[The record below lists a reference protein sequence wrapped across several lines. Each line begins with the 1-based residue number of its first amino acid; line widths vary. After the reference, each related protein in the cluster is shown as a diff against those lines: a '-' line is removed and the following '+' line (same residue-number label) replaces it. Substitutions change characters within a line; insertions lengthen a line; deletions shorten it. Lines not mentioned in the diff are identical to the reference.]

1 MEIIVSLLGIVIL
14 ILIPYLLSENR
25 RLINTRTVAGALL
38 LQILIGALTLYSETG
53 IAILNY
59 CSAAVGSVL
68 ENAQGGIEFV
78 FGEVGTL
85 EFGFIFAFQVLPI
98 IVFFSSLVSLLYHIG
113 LMGWIIK
120 LVGGALGAILHTTK
134 AESTSATA
142 NIFVGQTEAPLTI
155 RPYLESMSHSELF
168 SIMVGGLSTVA
179 GSVLVGYSLL
189 GVDMNFLIA
198 ASFMAAPGGILM
210 AKLMIPEMAR
220 ESKEEQDFKIEIE
233 KHTNAIEAAA
243 VGATRGMQLAINVGA
258 IVLAFVGLIA
268 LTNSLLEGLGN
279 QFNIDNFSLEIIL
292 GYLFK
297 PVAFML
303 GIPWSEAQLAGNLIG
318 QKLVFNEFLA
328 YATFTEEIENFDT
341 KSQAIITFALCGF
354 ANFSSIGIILGGLGS
369 MIPSRK
375 SEIAQLGVKAVC
387 AGFLANLMSAAIAG
401 FSCLFETFAQ
411 PNLKLF
417 PKIHRIKS
425 TPLV

>member
-1 MEIIVSLLGIVIL
+1 M
-14 ILIPYLLSENR
+14 
-25 RLINTRTVAGALL
+25 AGALI

-59 CSAAVGSVL
+59 FSAAVGSVL

-120 LVGGALGAILHTTK
+120 LVGGTLGAILQTTK

-210 AKLMIPEMAR
+210 AKLMIPEMAG

-328 YATFTEEIENFDT
+328 YATFTEEIENFDK

-401 FSCLFETFAQ
+401 FFLSF
-411 PNLKLF
+411 
-417 PKIHRIKS
+417 
-425 TPLV
+425 

>member
-1 MEIIVSLLGIVIL
+1 M
-14 ILIPYLLSENR
+14 
-25 RLINTRTVAGALL
+25 AGALL

-68 ENAQGGIEFV
+68 ENAQQGIEFV

-401 FSCLFETFAQ
+401 FFLSF
-411 PNLKLF
+411 
-417 PKIHRIKS
+417 
-425 TPLV
+425 

>member
-1 MEIIVSLLGIVIL
+1 MSLNNYSLRPRNSEDFIVEIIVSLLGIAIL
-14 ILIPYLLSENR
+14 LLIPYLLSENR
-25 RLINTRTVAGALL
+25 RLINIRTVAGALL

-120 LVGGALGAILHTTK
+120 LVGGALGAILQTTK

-220 ESKEEQDFKIEIE
+220 ESKEEQNFKIEIE

-375 SEIAQLGVKAVC
+375 SEIAQLGVKSVC

-401 FSCLFETFAQ
+401 FFLSF
-411 PNLKLF
+411 
-417 PKIHRIKS
+417 
-425 TPLV
+425 

>member
-1 MEIIVSLLGIVIL
+1 MEIIVSLLGIAIL
-14 ILIPYLLSENR
+14 LLIPYLLSENR
-25 RLINTRTVAGALL
+25 RLINIRTVAGALL

-297 PVAFML
+297 PVAFIL

-375 SEIAQLGVKAVC
+375 SEIAQLGAKAVC

-401 FSCLFETFAQ
+401 FFLSF
-411 PNLKLF
+411 
-417 PKIHRIKS
+417 
-425 TPLV
+425 

>member
-1 MEIIVSLLGIVIL
+1 MEIIVSLLGIAIL
-14 ILIPYLLSENR
+14 LLIPYLLSENR

-120 LVGGALGAILHTTK
+120 LVGGALGAILQTTK

-220 ESKEEQDFKIEIE
+220 ESEEEQNFKIEIE

-375 SEIAQLGVKAVC
+375 SEIAQLGIKAVC

-401 FSCLFETFAQ
+401 FFLSF
-411 PNLKLF
+411 
-417 PKIHRIKS
+417 
-425 TPLV
+425 

>member
-1 MEIIVSLLGIVIL
+1 MSLNNYSLKPRNSEDFIVEIIVSLLGIAIL
-14 ILIPYLLSENR
+14 LIIPYLLSEDR
-25 RLINTRTVAGALL
+25 RLISARTVAGALL

-59 CSAAVGSVL
+59 CSSAVGSVL

-113 LMGWIIK
+113 LMGWVIK

-210 AKLMIPEMAR
+210 AKLMIPEMAG
-220 ESKEEQDFKIEIE
+220 ESKKEQDFKIEIE

-279 QFNIDNFSLEIIL
+279 QFNIDNFSLDIIL

-375 SEIAQLGVKAVC
+375 SEIAQLGIKAVC

-401 FSCLFETFAQ
+401 FFLSF
-411 PNLKLF
+411 
-417 PKIHRIKS
+417 
-425 TPLV
+425 

>member
-1 MEIIVSLLGIVIL
+1 VV
-14 ILIPYLLSENR
+14 
-25 RLINTRTVAGALL
+25 GAFL
-38 LQILIGALTLYSETG
+38 LQVIIAALTLYSETG
-53 IAILNY
+53 IASLNY

-113 LMGWIIK
+113 FMGWIIK
-120 LVGGALGAILHTTK
+120 LVGGALGAILQTTK

-210 AKLMIPEMAR
+210 AKLMIPEKAID
-220 ESKEEQDFKIEIE
+220 SKGEQDFKIEIE

-243 VGATRGMQLAINVGA
+243 IGASRGMQLALNVGA

-279 QFNIDNFSLEIIL
+279 QFDIDNFSLEIIL

-303 GIPWSEAQLAGNLIG
+303 GIPWTEAQLAGNLIG

-328 YATFTEEIENFDT
+328 YATFTEEMGNFDT
-341 KSQAIITFALCGF
+341 KSQVIITFALCGF
-354 ANFSSIGIILGGLGS
+354 ANFSSIGIMLGGLGN

-375 SEIAQLGVKAVC
+375 SEIAQLGIKAVS

-401 FSCLFETFAQ
+401 FFLSL
-411 PNLKLF
+411 
-417 PKIHRIKS
+417 
-425 TPLV
+425 

>member
-1 MEIIVSLLGIVIL
+1 MEIIVSLLGIAIL
-14 ILIPYLLSENR
+14 LIIPYLLSENR

-113 LMGWIIK
+113 LMGWVIK

-210 AKLMIPEMAR
+210 AKLMIPEMAG

-303 GIPWSEAQLAGNLIG
+303 GIPWCEAQLAGNLIG

-375 SEIAQLGVKAVC
+375 SEIAQLGIKAVC

-401 FSCLFETFAQ
+401 FFLSF
-411 PNLKLF
+411 
-417 PKIHRIKS
+417 
-425 TPLV
+425 

>member
-85 EFGFIFAFQVLPI
+85 DFGFIFAFQVLPI

-113 LMGWIIK
+113 LIGWIIK

-210 AKLMIPEMAR
+210 AKLMIPEMAG

-401 FSCLFETFAQ
+401 FFLSF
-411 PNLKLF
+411 
-417 PKIHRIKS
+417 
-425 TPLV
+425 

>member
-1 MEIIVSLLGIVIL
+1 MEIIVSLSGIAIL

-25 RLINTRTVAGALL
+25 ALIRPRTVVGAFL
-38 LQILIGALTLYSETG
+38 LQVLIGALTLYSKIG
-53 IAILNY
+53 IAILSY
-59 CSAAVGSVL
+59 CSDAVGSVL
-68 ENAQGGIEFV
+68 GDAQKGIEFV
-78 FGEVGTL
+78 FGEVATL

-113 LMGWIIK
+113 LMGVIIK
-120 LVGGALGAILHTTK
+120 LIGGALNAILKTTK
-134 AESTSATA
+134 SESTSATA

-155 RPYLESMSHSELF
+155 RPYLKSMSHSELF
-168 SIMVGGLSTVA
+168 SVMVGGLSTVA

-189 GVDMNFLIA
+189 GIDMNFLIA

-210 AKLMIPEMAR
+210 AKLMIPEKAID
-220 ESKEEQDFKIEIE
+220 SKGEQDFKIEIE
-233 KHTNAIEAAA
+233 KYTNAIEASA
-243 VGATRGMQLAINVGA
+243 VGALRGMQLALNVGA

-268 LTNSLLEGLGN
+268 LTTSLLEGLGN
-279 QFNIDNFSLEIIL
+279 QFNVNNFSLEVIL

-303 GIPWSEAQLAGNLIG
+303 GIPWTEARDAGNLIG
-318 QKLVFNEFLA
+318 QKLVFNEFIA
-328 YATFTEEIENFDT
+328 YATFTEQIENFGT

-369 MIPSRK
+369 MAPSRK
-375 SEIAQLGVKAVC
+375 SEIARLGVKAVC

-401 FSCLFETFAQ
+401 FFLS
-411 PNLKLF
+411 
-417 PKIHRIKS
+417 
-425 TPLV
+425 V

>member
-1 MEIIVSLLGIVIL
+1 MEIIVSLLGVAIL
-14 ILIPYLLSENR
+14 LIIPYLLSEDR
-25 RLINTRTVAGALL
+25 RLIDTRTVAGALL

-113 LMGWIIK
+113 LMGWVIK

-155 RPYLESMSHSELF
+155 RPFLESMSHSELF

-210 AKLMIPEMAR
+210 AKLMIPEMAG

-375 SEIAQLGVKAVC
+375 SEIAQLGIKAVC

-401 FSCLFETFAQ
+401 FFLSF
-411 PNLKLF
+411 
-417 PKIHRIKS
+417 
-425 TPLV
+425 

>member
-1 MEIIVSLLGIVIL
+1 MSLNNYSLKSRNSEDFIVEIIVSLLGIVIL

-53 IAILNY
+53 VAILNY

-279 QFNIDNFSLEIIL
+279 QFNIDNFSLDIIL

-401 FSCLFETFAQ
+401 FFLSF
-411 PNLKLF
+411 
-417 PKIHRIKS
+417 
-425 TPLV
+425 

>member
-1 MEIIVSLLGIVIL
+1 MEIIVSLLGIAIL
-14 ILIPYLLSENR
+14 LLIPYLLSENR
-25 RLINTRTVAGALL
+25 RLINIRTVAGALL

-210 AKLMIPEMAR
+210 AKLMIPEMAG

-375 SEIAQLGVKAVC
+375 SEIAELGIKAVL

-401 FSCLFETFAQ
+401 LFLSF
-411 PNLKLF
+411 
-417 PKIHRIKS
+417 
-425 TPLV
+425 

>member
-1 MEIIVSLLGIVIL
+1 MSLNNYSLKPRNSEDFIVEIIVSLLGIAIL
-14 ILIPYLLSENR
+14 LLIPYLLSENR

-210 AKLMIPEMAR
+210 AKLMIPEMAC

-375 SEIAQLGVKAVC
+375 SEIAQLGIKAVC

-401 FSCLFETFAQ
+401 FFLSF
-411 PNLKLF
+411 
-417 PKIHRIKS
+417 
-425 TPLV
+425 

>member
-1 MEIIVSLLGIVIL
+1 MEIIVSLLGIAIL
-14 ILIPYLLSENR
+14 LLIPYLLSENR

-38 LQILIGALTLYSETG
+38 LQILVGALTLYSETG

-120 LVGGALGAILHTTK
+120 LVGGALGAILQTTK

-220 ESKEEQDFKIEIE
+220 ESKEEQNFKIEIE

-279 QFNIDNFSLEIIL
+279 QFNIYNFSLEIIL

-297 PVAFML
+297 PVAFIL

-375 SEIAQLGVKAVC
+375 SEIAQLGIKAVC

-401 FSCLFETFAQ
+401 FFLSF
-411 PNLKLF
+411 
-417 PKIHRIKS
+417 
-425 TPLV
+425 

>member
-1 MEIIVSLLGIVIL
+1 MSVNNYSLKPRNSEDFIVEIIVSLLGIAIL
-14 ILIPYLLSENR
+14 LLIPYLLSENR
-25 RLINTRTVAGALL
+25 RFINIRTVAGALL

-59 CSAAVGSVL
+59 CSTAVGSIL

-120 LVGGALGAILHTTK
+120 LFGGTLGAILQTTK

-220 ESKEEQDFKIEIE
+220 ELKEEQDFKIEIE

-279 QFNIDNFSLEIIL
+279 QFGIDNFSLEIIL

-303 GIPWSEAQLAGNLIG
+303 GIPWTDAQLAGNLIG

-375 SEIAQLGVKAVC
+375 SEIAQLGIKAVC

-401 FSCLFETFAQ
+401 FFLSF
-411 PNLKLF
+411 
-417 PKIHRIKS
+417 
-425 TPLV
+425 

>member
-1 MEIIVSLLGIVIL
+1 MEIIVSLLGIAIL
-14 ILIPYLLSENR
+14 LLIPYLLSENR
-25 RLINTRTVAGALL
+25 RLINIRTVAGALL

-113 LMGWIIK
+113 LMGWVIK
-120 LVGGALGAILHTTK
+120 LIGGALGAILHTTK

-210 AKLMIPEMAR
+210 AKLMIPEMAG

-268 LTNSLLEGLGN
+268 LTNSLLESLGN

-401 FSCLFETFAQ
+401 FFLSF
-411 PNLKLF
+411 
-417 PKIHRIKS
+417 
-425 TPLV
+425 

>member
-1 MEIIVSLLGIVIL
+1 MSLNNYSLKSRNSEDFIVEIIVSLLGIVIL

-25 RLINTRTVAGALL
+25 RLINIRTVAGALL

-375 SEIAQLGVKAVC
+375 SEIAQLGIKAVC

-401 FSCLFETFAQ
+401 FFLSF
-411 PNLKLF
+411 
-417 PKIHRIKS
+417 
-425 TPLV
+425 

>member
-1 MEIIVSLLGIVIL
+1 MSLNNYFLKPRNSEDFIVEIIVSLLGIAIL
-14 ILIPYLLSENR
+14 LIIPYLLSEDR
-25 RLINTRTVAGALL
+25 KLINTRTVAGALL

-210 AKLMIPEMAR
+210 AKLMIPEMAG

-401 FSCLFETFAQ
+401 FFLSL
-411 PNLKLF
+411 
-417 PKIHRIKS
+417 
-425 TPLV
+425 

>member
-1 MEIIVSLLGIVIL
+1 M
-14 ILIPYLLSENR
+14 
-25 RLINTRTVAGALL
+25 AGALL

-120 LVGGALGAILHTTK
+120 LFGGTLGAILQTTK

-220 ESKEEQDFKIEIE
+220 ELKEEQDFKIEIE

-279 QFNIDNFSLEIIL
+279 QFGIDNFSLEIIL

-328 YATFTEEIENFDT
+328 YATFTEEIENFDK

-401 FSCLFETFAQ
+401 FFLSF
-411 PNLKLF
+411 
-417 PKIHRIKS
+417 
-425 TPLV
+425 

>member
-1 MEIIVSLLGIVIL
+1 MSLNNYSLKSRNSEDFIVEIIVSLLGIAIL
-14 ILIPYLLSENR
+14 LLIPYLLSENR

-113 LMGWIIK
+113 LMGWVIK

-220 ESKEEQDFKIEIE
+220 ESKEEQNFKIEIE

-279 QFNIDNFSLEIIL
+279 QFNIDNFSLDIIL

-375 SEIAQLGVKAVC
+375 SEIAQLGIKAVC

-401 FSCLFETFAQ
+401 FFLSF
-411 PNLKLF
+411 
-417 PKIHRIKS
+417 
-425 TPLV
+425 

>member
-1 MEIIVSLLGIVIL
+1 MSLNNYSLRPRNSEDFIVEIIVSLLGIAIL
-14 ILIPYLLSENR
+14 LLIPYLLSENR

-210 AKLMIPEMAR
+210 AKLMIPEIAR
-220 ESKEEQDFKIEIE
+220 ESKEEQNFKIEIE
-233 KHTNAIEAAA
+233 KHTNSIEAAA
-243 VGATRGMQLAINVGA
+243 VGATRGMQLALNVGA

-279 QFNIDNFSLEIIL
+279 LLNIDNFSLEIIL

-297 PVAFML
+297 PVAFIL

-375 SEIAQLGVKAVC
+375 SEIAQLGIKAVC

-401 FSCLFETFAQ
+401 FFLSF
-411 PNLKLF
+411 
-417 PKIHRIKS
+417 
-425 TPLV
+425 

>member
-1 MEIIVSLLGIVIL
+1 MSLNNYSLRPRNSEDFIVEIIVSLLGIAIL
-14 ILIPYLLSENR
+14 LLIPYLLSENR
-25 RLINTRTVAGALL
+25 RLINIRTVAGALL

-155 RPYLESMSHSELF
+155 RPYLQSMSQSELF

-210 AKLMIPEMAR
+210 AKLMIPEMAS

-401 FSCLFETFAQ
+401 FFLSF
-411 PNLKLF
+411 
-417 PKIHRIKS
+417 
-425 TPLV
+425 

>member
-1 MEIIVSLLGIVIL
+1 MSLNNYSLKPRNSEDFIVEIIVSLLGIAIL
-14 ILIPYLLSENR
+14 LLIPYLLSENR

-120 LVGGALGAILHTTK
+120 LVGGALGAILQTTK

-210 AKLMIPEMAR
+210 AKLMIPEMAG

-375 SEIAQLGVKAVC
+375 SEIAQLGIKAVC

-401 FSCLFETFAQ
+401 FFLSF
-411 PNLKLF
+411 
-417 PKIHRIKS
+417 
-425 TPLV
+425 

>member
-1 MEIIVSLLGIVIL
+1 MEIIVSLLGIAIL
-14 ILIPYLLSENR
+14 LLIPYLLSENR
-25 RLINTRTVAGALL
+25 RLINIRTVAGALL

-155 RPYLESMSHSELF
+155 RPYLESMSQSELF

-210 AKLMIPEMAR
+210 AKLMIPEMAC

-297 PVAFML
+297 PVAFIL

-401 FSCLFETFAQ
+401 FFLSL
-411 PNLKLF
+411 
-417 PKIHRIKS
+417 
-425 TPLV
+425 

>member
-1 MEIIVSLLGIVIL
+1 MSLNNYSLKPRNSEDFIVEIIVNLLGIAIL
-14 ILIPYLLSENR
+14 LLIPYLLSEDR
-25 RLINTRTVAGALL
+25 RLIDTRTVAGALL

-113 LMGWIIK
+113 LMGWVIK

-210 AKLMIPEMAR
+210 AKLMIPEMAG

-328 YATFTEEIENFDT
+328 YATFTEEIENFDK

-375 SEIAQLGVKAVC
+375 SEIAQLGIKAVC

-401 FSCLFETFAQ
+401 FFLSF
-411 PNLKLF
+411 
-417 PKIHRIKS
+417 
-425 TPLV
+425 

>member
-1 MEIIVSLLGIVIL
+1 M
-14 ILIPYLLSENR
+14 
-25 RLINTRTVAGALL
+25 AGALL

-59 CSAAVGSVL
+59 FSAAVGSVL

-120 LVGGALGAILHTTK
+120 LVGGTLGAILQTTK

-210 AKLMIPEMAR
+210 AKLMIPEMAG

-328 YATFTEEIENFDT
+328 YATFTEEIENFDK

-401 FSCLFETFAQ
+401 FFLSF
-411 PNLKLF
+411 
-417 PKIHRIKS
+417 
-425 TPLV
+425 

>member
-1 MEIIVSLLGIVIL
+1 MAILL
-14 ILIPYLLSENR
+14 LIPYLLSENK
-25 RLINTRTVAGALL
+25 RLINTRTVVGALL
-38 LQILIGALTLYSETG
+38 LQVVIGALTLYSETG

-120 LVGGALGAILHTTK
+120 LVGGALGAILQTTK

-220 ESKEEQDFKIEIE
+220 ELKEEQDFKIEIE

-279 QFNIDNFSLEIIL
+279 QFGIDNFSLEIIL

-303 GIPWSEAQLAGNLIG
+303 GIPWTDAQLAGNLIG

-375 SEIAQLGVKAVC
+375 SEIAQLGIKAVC

-401 FSCLFETFAQ
+401 FFLSF
-411 PNLKLF
+411 
-417 PKIHRIKS
+417 
-425 TPLV
+425 

>member
-1 MEIIVSLLGIVIL
+1 MSLNNYSLKPRNSEDFIVEIIVSLLGIAIL
-14 ILIPYLLSENR
+14 LIIPYLLSEDR
-25 RLINTRTVAGALL
+25 RLIDTRTVAGALL

-78 FGEVGTL
+78 FGEVGSL

-113 LMGWIIK
+113 LMGWVIK
-120 LVGGALGAILHTTK
+120 LVGGALGAILRTSK

-210 AKLMIPEMAR
+210 AKLMIPEMAC

-401 FSCLFETFAQ
+401 FFLSL
-411 PNLKLF
+411 
-417 PKIHRIKS
+417 
-425 TPLV
+425 

>member
-1 MEIIVSLLGIVIL
+1 
-14 ILIPYLLSENR
+14 
-25 RLINTRTVAGALL
+25 VAGALL

-59 CSAAVGSVL
+59 FSAAVGSVL

-120 LVGGALGAILHTTK
+120 LVGGTLGAILQTTK

-210 AKLMIPEMAR
+210 AKLMIPEMAG

-328 YATFTEEIENFDT
+328 YATFTEEIENFDK

-401 FSCLFETFAQ
+401 FFLSF
-411 PNLKLF
+411 
-417 PKIHRIKS
+417 
-425 TPLV
+425 

>member
-1 MEIIVSLLGIVIL
+1 MSLNNYSLRPRNSEDFIVEIIVSLLGIAIL
-14 ILIPYLLSENR
+14 LLIPYLLSENR

-120 LVGGALGAILHTTK
+120 LVGGALGAILQTTK

-401 FSCLFETFAQ
+401 FFLSF
-411 PNLKLF
+411 
-417 PKIHRIKS
+417 
-425 TPLV
+425 

>member
-1 MEIIVSLLGIVIL
+1 M
-14 ILIPYLLSENR
+14 
-25 RLINTRTVAGALL
+25 AGALL

-68 ENAQGGIEFV
+68 ENAQQGIEFV

-120 LVGGALGAILHTTK
+120 LVGGALGAILQTTK

-220 ESKEEQDFKIEIE
+220 ESKEEQKFKIEIE

-303 GIPWSEAQLAGNLIG
+303 GIPWCEAQLAGNLIG

-369 MIPSRK
+369 MIPSRR
-375 SEIAQLGVKAVC
+375 SEIAQLGIKAVC

-401 FSCLFETFAQ
+401 FFLSF
-411 PNLKLF
+411 
-417 PKIHRIKS
+417 
-425 TPLV
+425 

>member
-1 MEIIVSLLGIVIL
+1 MEIIVSLLGIAIL
-14 ILIPYLLSENR
+14 LLIPYLLSENR

-59 CSAAVGSVL
+59 CSAAGGSVL

-113 LMGWIIK
+113 LMGWVIK

-220 ESKEEQDFKIEIE
+220 ESKEEQNFKIEIE

-297 PVAFML
+297 PVAFIL

-375 SEIAQLGVKAVC
+375 SEIAQLGIKAVC

-401 FSCLFETFAQ
+401 FFLSF
-411 PNLKLF
+411 
-417 PKIHRIKS
+417 
-425 TPLV
+425 

>member
-1 MEIIVSLLGIVIL
+1 M
-14 ILIPYLLSENR
+14 
-25 RLINTRTVAGALL
+25 AGALL

-243 VGATRGMQLAINVGA
+243 VGATRGMQLAVNVGA

-268 LTNSLLEGLGN
+268 LTNSLLEALGN
-279 QFNIDNFSLEIIL
+279 QFYIDNFSLEIIL

-401 FSCLFETFAQ
+401 FFLSF
-411 PNLKLF
+411 
-417 PKIHRIKS
+417 
-425 TPLV
+425 

>member
-1 MEIIVSLLGIVIL
+1 MAILL
-14 ILIPYLLSENR
+14 LIPYLLSENK
-25 RLINTRTVAGALL
+25 RLINTRTVMGALL
-38 LQILIGALTLYSETG
+38 LQVVIGALTLYSETG

-113 LMGWIIK
+113 LMGWVIK
-120 LVGGALGAILHTTK
+120 LVGGALGVILHTTK

-220 ESKEEQDFKIEIE
+220 ESKEEQNFKIEIE

-279 QFNIDNFSLEIIL
+279 QFDIDNFSLEIIL

-297 PVAFML
+297 PVAFMI
-303 GIPWSEAQLAGNLIG
+303 GIPWAEAQLAGNLIG

-375 SEIAQLGVKAVC
+375 SEIAQLGIKAVC

-401 FSCLFETFAQ
+401 FFLSL
-411 PNLKLF
+411 
-417 PKIHRIKS
+417 
-425 TPLV
+425 

>member
-25 RLINTRTVAGALL
+25 RLINIRTVAGALL

-120 LVGGALGAILHTTK
+120 LVGGTLGAILQTTK

-328 YATFTEEIENFDT
+328 YATFTEEIENFDK

-401 FSCLFETFAQ
+401 FFLSF
-411 PNLKLF
+411 
-417 PKIHRIKS
+417 
-425 TPLV
+425 

>member
-25 RLINTRTVAGALL
+25 RLINIRTVAGALL

-375 SEIAQLGVKAVC
+375 SEIAQLGIKAVC

-401 FSCLFETFAQ
+401 FFLSF
-411 PNLKLF
+411 
-417 PKIHRIKS
+417 
-425 TPLV
+425 

>member
-1 MEIIVSLLGIVIL
+1 MV
-14 ILIPYLLSENR
+14 
-25 RLINTRTVAGALL
+25 GALL
-38 LQILIGALTLYSETG
+38 LQVVIGALTLYSETG

-59 CSAAVGSVL
+59 CSAAVGSVM

-120 LVGGALGAILHTTK
+120 LVGGALGAILQTTK
-134 AESTSATA
+134 AESASATA

-210 AKLMIPEMAR
+210 AKLMIPEVAR
-220 ESKEEQDFKIEIE
+220 DSTEGKNFKIEIE

-268 LTNSLLEGLGN
+268 LTNSLLEGIGN
-279 QFNIDNFSLEIIL
+279 QFDIDNFSLEIIL

-297 PVAFML
+297 PVAFMI
-303 GIPWSEAQLAGNLIG
+303 GIPWAEAQLAGNLIG

-375 SEIAQLGVKAVC
+375 SEIAQLGIKAVC

-401 FSCLFETFAQ
+401 FFLSF
-411 PNLKLF
+411 
-417 PKIHRIKS
+417 
-425 TPLV
+425 

>member
-1 MEIIVSLLGIVIL
+1 MSLNNYSLKPRNSEDFIVEIIVSLLGIAIL
-14 ILIPYLLSENR
+14 LLIPYLLSENR
-25 RLINTRTVAGALL
+25 RLINTRTVVGALL

-120 LVGGALGAILHTTK
+120 LVGGALGAILQTTK

-168 SIMVGGLSTVA
+168 SIMVGGLATVA

-220 ESKEEQDFKIEIE
+220 ESKEEQNFKIEIE

-303 GIPWSEAQLAGNLIG
+303 GIPWTDAQLAGNLIG

-341 KSQAIITFALCGF
+341 KSQVIITFALCGF

-375 SEIAQLGVKAVC
+375 SEIAQLGIKAVC

-401 FSCLFETFAQ
+401 FFLSF
-411 PNLKLF
+411 
-417 PKIHRIKS
+417 
-425 TPLV
+425 